1 MIINNICNIST
12 LDNINFWDAT
22 NINTDISFKNNY
34 IMNNNVKLKEYVNN
48 NNHSFKKRLKLKSNK
63 YKRLQYNIEKNKEIK
78 NNRDDR

>member
-12 LDNINFWDAT
+12 LDNINFCDA
-22 NINTDISFKNNY
+22 INTDISFKNNY

-48 NNHSFKKRLKLKSNK
+48 NNHSFKKKLKLKSNK
-63 YKRLQYNIEKNKEIK
+63 YKRLQYNIEKNKKIN